1 MAIGNAKHISINGT
15 SKQNLDKFIL
25 GLVKVSTLPQL
36 SNSTIAVN
44 HNQVQ
49 ASQSARKVVVEPLPR
64 QPPHHQNYTTV
75 SIFFFFFFLVAVIA
89 TVGGYRAIQELAG
102 TGRARSG
109 ESSSSGVADPPRNP
123 LWSASPRARVSNR

>member
-25 GLVKVSTLPQL
+25 GSVKVSTLPQL
-36 SNSTIAVN
+36 SNSIIVVN

-49 ASQSARKVVVEPLPR
+49 ASRSARKVVVEPLPH
-64 QPPHHQNYTTV
+64 QPLHHQNNTTV
-75 SIFFFFFFLVAVIA
+75 SIFFFFLIIVIA
-89 TVGGYRAIQELAG
+89 TVGGYRAIQELSG
-102 TGRARSG
+102 TGRARPG
-109 ESSSSGVADPPRNP
+109 KSSSSGVADPRRNP